1 LLNYNYNDINE
12 KGFLRMLKDALLH
25 DALNKYFG
33 DYYNNYCDEKS
44 IQTLKNLFY
53 LFTKKNEIVINSI
66 FFDFE
71 ELNEN
76 IFYLDEAEKQ
86 KKEKKEKTIIQ
97 SKEQIIKNIYFEVD
111 GILEEE
117 IFLEKS
123 LTKNNNEK

>member
-1 LLNYNYNDINE
+1 
-12 KGFLRMLKDALLH
+12 MLKDALLH

-86 KKEKKEKTIIQ
+86 KKRKKR
-97 SKEQIIKNIYFEVD
+97 
-111 GILEEE
+111 
-117 IFLEKS
+117 
-123 LTKNNNEK
+123 KNNYSIKRTNN